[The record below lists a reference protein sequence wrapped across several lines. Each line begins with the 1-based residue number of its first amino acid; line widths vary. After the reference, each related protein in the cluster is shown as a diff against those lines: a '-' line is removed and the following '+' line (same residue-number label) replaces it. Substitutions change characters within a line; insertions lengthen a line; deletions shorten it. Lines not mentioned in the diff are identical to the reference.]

1 MKILKR
7 NQIIISVLA
16 LMLITVGY
24 MSYTSN
30 VKDSL
35 QTGALLD
42 SETMAGIGD
51 ARLVNSNNSV
61 ENSENSSP
69 NTEKND
75 NKENS
80 TNSSDN
86 SNDENVNNDKTA
98 ASSVSLQD
106 DATEDGV
113 STDATSSSSSNL
125 KTTSATNY
133 QADYFVGSRL
143 ERDKMYSQMLETY
156 QGLLE
161 SSTISP
167 EQKNI
172 SSQEIT
178 NINNRKNSI
187 MIAENLIKNLGF
199 EDVVIFVN
207 DNSTSVIVKAE
218 KLSEA
223 DVAQI
228 QNVVCRE
235 IGVDVETIHISLK

>member
-1 MKILKR
+1 MCYQIKKANKGYKPKDPLKRPAILYLTQENKENETIDRLFSLSADDTSDVMKNYTPTEAIKTFRKKGMYFIMKILKR

-75 NKENS
+75 NNENS

-125 KTTSATNY
+125 KTTSAT
-133 QADYFVGSRL
+133 
-143 ERDKMYSQMLETY
+143 T
-156 QGLLE
+156 
-161 SSTISP
+161 P
-167 EQKNI
+167 
-172 SSQEIT
+172 
-178 NINNRKNSI
+178 
-187 MIAENLIKNLGF
+187 
-199 EDVVIFVN
+199 
-207 DNSTSVIVKAE
+207 
-218 KLSEA
+218 
-223 DVAQI
+223 
-228 QNVVCRE
+228 
-235 IGVDVETIHISLK
+235 